1 MAVSLALNESSM
13 ESPSVRNYAENFNS
27 GGVLRASYD
36 ERRSVWTRTRT
47 GSQRSGTSSRGP
59 NGSTRTATASQKA
72 NDLQHSF
79 QSHGSRPIDFSQTL
93 TGGPSD
99 SPTARPRRHTPR
111 PMDPPPRRQPI
122 DPAR

>member
-27 GGVLRASYD
+27 GGVLRADYD

-59 NGSTRTATASQKA
+59 NGSTRTATASQKS
-72 NDLQHSF
+72 NDFQHRF
-79 QSHGSRPIDFSQTL
+79 QSHGSRPIGFSHRL
-93 TGGPSD
+93 TCGPPD
-99 SPTARPRRHTPR
+99 SSTVRSEEHTSELQSRP
-111 PMDPPPRRQPI
+111 
-122 DPAR
+122 